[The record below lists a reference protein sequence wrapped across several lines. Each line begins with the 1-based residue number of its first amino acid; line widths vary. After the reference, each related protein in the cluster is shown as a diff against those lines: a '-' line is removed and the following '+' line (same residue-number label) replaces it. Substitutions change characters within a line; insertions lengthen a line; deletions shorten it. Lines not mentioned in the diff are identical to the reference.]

1 MKTVQGGGGGGGI
14 NTLSKSAFLTTKN
27 LLLAKEL
34 SPELKLLK
42 KIKYMYA
49 YCQSIIPLFKLNS
62 QRHNSLHAC

>member
-1 MKTVQGGGGGGGI
+1 MKTVQGGGGI

-42 KIKYMYA
+42 KIK
-49 YCQSIIPLFKLNS
+49 LRLKLSTCMLTVKVSYHYLN
-62 QRHNSLHAC
+62 